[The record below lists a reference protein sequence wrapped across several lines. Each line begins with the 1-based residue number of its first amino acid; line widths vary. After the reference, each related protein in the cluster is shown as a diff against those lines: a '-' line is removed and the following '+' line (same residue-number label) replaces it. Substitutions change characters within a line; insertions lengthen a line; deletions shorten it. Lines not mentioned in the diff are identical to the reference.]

1 MATLFF
7 KFASSFV
14 GWKIPLS
21 NAKNTRTNQYLPD
34 YIVRPGEVLEEYLE
48 NLSMT
53 QAELATR
60 TGLTRK
66 TINKIIK
73 GKSPITHETAL
84 KFERTLGRPAHF
96 WNNLEQ
102 QFQEAKSSIRLGT

>member
-1 MATLFF
+1 MTTQHHRA
-7 KFASSFV
+7 
-14 GWKIPLS
+14 G
-21 NAKNTRTNQYLPD
+21 TNQYLPD

-60 TGLTRK
+60 TGLTKK
-66 TINKIIK
+66 TINEIIK